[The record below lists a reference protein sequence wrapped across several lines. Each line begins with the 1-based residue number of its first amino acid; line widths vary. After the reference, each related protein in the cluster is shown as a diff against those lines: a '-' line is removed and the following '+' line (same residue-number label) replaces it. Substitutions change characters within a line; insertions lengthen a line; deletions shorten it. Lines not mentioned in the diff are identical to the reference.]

1 MANMKQF
8 WKEWDYLCRV
18 AGKRH
23 TRTYVGTPKFHYGAL
38 SRSQKIKWL
47 D

>member
-8 WKEWDYLCRV
+8 WKEWGQMCHV
-18 AGKRH
+18 VGKRH
-23 TRTYVGTPKFHYGAL
+23 TRTYTGTRKFHYGAL